1 MFLYEFI
8 DNPPYCLKYR
18 YRQVLSEGIL
28 PGSYVLSILAS
39 DIDEQDNSKLRYL
52 LTGEGADNFQLD
64 KDSGY
69 LKTLTHLDREKR
81 SKYNLVA
88 HVQDREHTTWECS
101 SQIELIISDLNDN
114 APLFSL
120 PYYSVALPEDVE
132 VGTLVTKVHAT
143 DADIGKTGYDR
154 IIYINF
160 IKLLILQVLTEKLN
174 IPSSIPSIII
184 SIWPRIVE

>member
-1 MFLYEFI
+1 MYEFI